1 LIECQK
7 KVKEQQAVNEEQKL
21 KLENQQKRIE
31 SNESML
37 AALFGKLNMPLPSN
51 FACGS
56 PMQDESNETGDPS
69 NSNNADNFDVDVDD
83 FI

>member
-1 LIECQK
+1 
-7 KVKEQQAVNEEQKL
+7 
-21 KLENQQKRIE
+21 
-31 SNESML
+31 M
-37 AALFGKLNMPLPSN
+37 N

>member
-1 LIECQK
+1 MSK

-21 KLENQQKRIE
+21 KFENEQKIIE

-37 AALFGKLNMPLPSN
+37 AALFGKLNMPLPPN

-56 PMQDESNETGDPS
+56 PMLDGSNETGDPS
-69 NSNNADNFDVDVDD
+69 NSNNVDNFDVDVDNS
-83 FI
+83 I